1 LSKEIDDFTHDVK
14 LRIIV
19 LPQERHHKDKFVV
32 VVGDLENLI
41 NGNMVAR
48 IGSQR
53 F

>member
-1 LSKEIDDFTHDVK
+1 LSKEIEDFSHGVK
-14 LRIIV
+14 PRIIV

-48 IGSQR
+48 IECQR